1 MKTENKK
8 IGNVVDN
15 KKALE
20 EKEIMQ
26 KQFMRE
32 HDYRSNVLDLLIEH
46 FKEEVRKEK

>member
-1 MKTENKK
+1 MKAKNKK

-15 KKALE
+15 EKALE

-26 KQFMRE
+26 KQFIRE
-32 HDYRSNVLDLLIEH
+32 NGYRSDVLDLLIEH